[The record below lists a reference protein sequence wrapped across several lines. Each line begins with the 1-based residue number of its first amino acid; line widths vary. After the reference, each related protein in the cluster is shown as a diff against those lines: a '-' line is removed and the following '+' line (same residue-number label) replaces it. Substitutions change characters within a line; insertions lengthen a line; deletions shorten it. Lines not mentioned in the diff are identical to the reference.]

1 MADTELKA
9 VTDPDLVKQLS
20 QLWKESQ
27 GLTEQPKLE
36 DVQQQFKQT
45 GQLPGAREYQTPVY
59 PGSPLRQLAGTAL
72 QVGSAFIPP
81 LMEAGIFP
89 RITQGLQA
97 MRGAGQMGSMASRA
111 IPMAAEAATATAG
124 SKLSGGGPMEMG
136 LSAALPMANRIFGAP
151 SVKGLLGRPLA
162 ESMLPDMTRDAVAS
176 NIEKQFGPSVF
187 PRTLWE
193 QNVRPYNDMF
203 LTTPKTVESLKKLV
217 FPGEINLTSGRLTRD
232 VQRILAKYTPSSAAN
247 RPQLIL
253 PRMGPGKYGMPE
265 MPSDAITLGNM
276 YDDMRKLD
284 MYAGMAQ
291 KEGLGYYAGKLR
303 DVKDSMLDDMVKAV
317 PALKDAR
324 AATWKQ
330 GNVQRL
336 WDIMGTGR
344 PIDEWRSAAKESW
357 VNKAFTKSEQED
369 ITRTME
375 QMARLGGGE
384 HWVGRI
390 LGHAAIGGGVGWA
403 TGHPATGAMIGG
415 AAGVLMPHV
424 MGQAMAN
431 PGGRAFLRGLMSKY
445 PMGMTASAA
454 NALMQWYMASMQTGG
469 LGFELPTR

>member
-1 MADTELKA
+1 MPQDT
-9 VTDPDLVKQLS
+9 V
-20 QLWKESQ
+20 
-27 GLTEQPKLE
+27 
-36 DVQQQFKQT
+36 
-45 GQLPGAREYQTPVY
+45 
-59 PGSPLRQLAGTAL
+59 
-72 QVGSAFIPP
+72 
-81 LMEAGIFP
+81 
-89 RITQGLQA
+89 
-97 MRGAGQMGSMASRA
+97 
-111 IPMAAEAATATAG
+111 
-124 SKLSGGGPMEMG
+124 
-136 LSAALPMANRIFGAP
+136 
-151 SVKGLLGRPLA
+151 
-162 ESMLPDMTRDAVAS
+162 
-176 NIEKQFGPSVF
+176 
-187 PRTLWE
+187 
-193 QNVRPYNDMF
+193 
-203 LTTPKTVESLKKLV
+203 
-217 FPGEINLTSGRLTRD
+217 
-232 VQRILAKYTPSSAAN
+232 
-247 RPQLIL
+247 
-253 PRMGPGKYGMPE
+253 
-265 MPSDAITLGNM
+265 TLGNM